1 MKHIQISNFQSKTQK
16 HAFFKNLNFKTTRN
30 TKIWHELKPWRN
42 APKRE
47 ARGRTRRKGNLAGK
61 LPQPREVWHKGR
73 RIGGDQERSLLDLS
87 RGIKNP
93 LRLWCKEPHS
103 SALYATSPR
112 TTTLTSDS
120 RHPHSELCKRQLRHT
135 LSASL
140 KMSISVQFML
150 EELPSWART
159 CTSQEGSEVRPSWV
173 STMTWWQSGTQ
184 DTNDSDK
191 SLLI

>member
-1 MKHIQISNFQSKTQK
+1 MKNIDTFDFTNKKVIVRVDFNVPLNENFEITDDTRIRAAIPTIKKILS
-16 HAFFKNLNFKTTRN
+16 NLNFKTTRN

-93 LRLWCKEPHS
+93 LRL
-103 SALYATSPR
+103 
-112 TTTLTSDS
+112 
-120 RHPHSELCKRQLRHT
+120 
-135 LSASL
+135 
-140 KMSISVQFML
+140 
-150 EELPSWART
+150 
-159 CTSQEGSEVRPSWV
+159 
-173 STMTWWQSGTQ
+173 
-184 DTNDSDK
+184 
-191 SLLI
+191 